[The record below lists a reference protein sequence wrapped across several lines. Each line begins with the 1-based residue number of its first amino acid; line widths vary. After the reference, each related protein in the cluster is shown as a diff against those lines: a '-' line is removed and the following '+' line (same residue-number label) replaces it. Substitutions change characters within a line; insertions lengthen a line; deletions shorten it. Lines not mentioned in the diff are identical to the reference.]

1 MKYAVSLDDGSGR
14 EGRKTPAEEVTLEM
28 LSRRV
33 WALAQMDPTTVA
45 DILGGDEGIPLPEV
59 SPSNLAPEKLLRPWE
74 SVVRASPEALTDR
87 QYEKFLQ
94 GEDISSEAIIESDM
108 ARTYAAAKNLEISS
122 GIISVL
128 VLLGLLVAF
137 SIVKSPA
144 SKEAALIGGAL
155 VLAFTVVWRLFQSAM
170 RYVVPRRSLE
180 TVITELTVLKARA
193 KEDAVIQRAQAEQLK
208 SLEVEVTRVR
218 AEAAEARA
226 EAAHLRARRS
236 S

>member
-1 MKYAVSLDDGSGR
+1 
-14 EGRKTPAEEVTLEM
+14 
-28 LSRRV
+28 
-33 WALAQMDPTTVA
+33 
-45 DILGGDEGIPLPEV
+45 
-59 SPSNLAPEKLLRPWE
+59 
-74 SVVRASPEALTDR
+74 
-87 QYEKFLQ
+87 
-94 GEDISSEAIIESDM
+94 
-108 ARTYAAAKNLEISS
+108 
-122 GIISVL
+122 L

-226 EAAHLRARRS
+226 EAAHLRARRTS
-236 S
+236 

>member
-1 MKYAVSLDDGSGR
+1 MKYAVSLDDGSER
-14 EGRKTPAEEVTLEM
+14 EGHRTPAEEVTLEM

-45 DILGGDEGIPLPEV
+45 DILGGDEGIPLPDV
-59 SPSNLAPEKLLRPWE
+59 SPSNLAPEKLLRPWD

-87 QYEKFLQ
+87 QYKKFLQ
-94 GEDISSEAIIESDM
+94 GEDISSEAIIQNDM

-170 RYVVPRRSLE
+170 RYGVQRKSLE
-180 TVITELTVLKARA
+180 TVITELTALKARA
-193 KEDAVIQRAQAEQLK
+193 KEDAATQRALAEQVK

-218 AEAAEARA
+218 ADAAEAWA
-226 EAAHLRARRS
+226 ETARLRARKTP
-236 S
+236 